1 MWETDL
7 LSDKK
12 VNIQYSEIIKDKTI
26 ESKLKVIPNDDKQL
40 PIMWIKSDGWNVQV
54 VVVNE
59 PTNHNLIKVPK
70 GLMATNKKTWI
81 YV

>member
-1 MWETDL
+1 M
-7 LSDKK
+7 
-12 VNIQYSEIIKDKTI
+12 

-40 PIMWIKSDGWNVQV
+40 PIMWIKSDGWNVRV

-59 PTNHNLIKVPK
+59 PTNQNLIKVPK

-81 YV
+81 YNFWVLV